1 MKTKLKVSTRTYN
14 FNQKSQKIL
23 EVMHSYPEGITPKEL
38 GRQTGI
44 NVNTIK
50 SILPKLKNIKKA
62 IRGLYKVFEWGD
74 APPSSPFSELRSW
87 NFHNCVLSGVIP
99 SYSGSFIQTSHSL
112 NLLNLEFI
120 LTNSGRCTL
129 RLSSDFPLNISSICL
144 MAGYFQEQINKYSK
158 ALLSYRQISVKTIE
172 FNRDYTNLRLDG
184 VKCITL
190 DNLVEQFKVYQ
201 KKLGLRIEHKTKVL
215 FNVQNVIDMLT
226 TDPNSMDLRL
236 NLSKQKEQLDRLT
249 IATSQHTQLLFK
261 VIDNLKAQAGE

>member
-1 MKTKLKVSTRTYN
+1 
-14 FNQKSQKIL
+14 
-23 EVMHSYPEGITPKEL
+23 
-38 GRQTGI
+38 
-44 NVNTIK
+44 
-50 SILPKLKNIKKA
+50 
-62 IRGLYKVFEWGD
+62 
-74 APPSSPFSELRSW
+74 
-87 NFHNCVLSGVIP
+87 
-99 SYSGSFIQTSHSL
+99 
-112 NLLNLEFI
+112 
-120 LTNSGRCTL
+120 
-129 RLSSDFPLNISSICL
+129 

-158 ALLSYRQISVKTIE
+158 AILSYRQISVKTIE